1 MNKQLLEYSYGLRK
15 ERKRKGLKIFLYIVL
30 IIAIIN
36 LIFHFVLFPVK
47 QISNSMNPDISEQ
60 SNLFVSSFI
69 KNIDRSD
76 VVYIDFR
83 EENKGF
89 FNKLTEIIVYSFTGH
104 QVELREDKNFPGTK
118 PHIRRIVGV
127 PGDTVYMRD
136 YVLYV
141 KPAGEKHY
149 LTEFELSSKQYDVNF
164 YVAPEEW
171 DSSIGVKGSFDEI
184 VLGKDEYFVL
194 GDNRKSCFDSRMW
207 GPVNENDIKG
217 KILLCYFPFNEFRL
231 Y

>member
-15 ERKRKGLKIFLYIVL
+15 ERKRKGFKIILYIFL

-36 LIFHFVLFPVK
+36 LIFHFILFPVK
-47 QISNSMNPDISEQ
+47 QISNSMNPDISEE
-60 SNLFVSSFI
+60 SNIFVSSFVH
-69 KNIDRSD
+69 NIDRSD
-76 VVYIDFR
+76 IVYLDFR

-89 FNKLTEIIVYSFTGH
+89 FNKLVKIIVYSFTGH
-104 QVELREDKNFPGTK
+104 QIELGEDKNFPGTK
-118 PHIRRIVGV
+118 PHIRRIVGL

-164 YVAPEEW
+164 YVAPGGW

-184 VLGKDEYFVL
+184 ILGKDEYFVL
-194 GDNRKSCFDSRMW
+194 GDNRKACFDSRMW
-207 GPVNENDIKG
+207 GPVKEKNIKG
-217 KILLCYFPFNEFRL
+217 KVLLCYFPFNKIRL